1 MYTLNNH
8 FMKLPGNYLFATIA
22 KKVKEYTADHPENKL
37 IRLGIGDV
45 TIPLAPAVIQAMH
58 EAVEDMSRAQ
68 TFHGYGPDFGYD
80 FLVQAIIDHDFK
92 SRGVSIDFDEVF
104 VSDGCKSDS
113 GNIGDIFSVSNRVA
127 VCDPVYPVY
136 VDSNVMAGRAG
147 EYNSDTGLWSNF
159 IYLPC
164 KEENGFIPQI
174 PEIKEGEKT
183 PDLIYLCF
191 PNNPS
196 GASIGFADLQKW
208 VDYARTVGA
217 VILFDA
223 AYEAFITE
231 DLPHSIYEI
240 QGAKECAIE
249 LRSFSKT
256 AGFTGVRC
264 GYTVVPKELVRD
276 GVRVRDLWARRQAT
290 KFNGV
295 SYITQKAAAA
305 IYTPEGKGQIR
316 ATINTY
322 MENAKILRDGLT
334 QMGFDVSGG
343 INAPYIWMKT
353 PEGMTSWE
361 FFDYLLHQAEVVGT
375 PGSGF
380 GPCGEGFFRLT
391 AFGSK
396 AASLEALS
404 RIRVL
409 FHKE

>member
-1 MYTLNNH
+1 MYTLNDQ
-8 FMKLPGNYLFATIA
+8 FRKLPGNYLFATIA
-22 KKVKEYTADHPENKL
+22 KKIKEYTAEHPDHRL

-45 TIPLAPAVIQAMH
+45 TSPLAPAVIDAMH
-58 EAVEDMSRAQ
+58 QAVEEMSRAE
-68 TFHGYGPDFGYD
+68 TFRGYGPDFGYD
-80 FLVQAIIDHDFK
+80 FLVQAIIDHDFR
-92 SRGVSIDFDEVF
+92 SRGVEIDFDEIF

-113 GNIGDIFSVSNRVA
+113 GNIGDIFSIYNRVA

-147 EYNSDTGLWSNF
+147 EFDPQTGLWSNF

-164 KEENGFIPQI
+164 KEENGFIP
-174 PEIKEGEKT
+174 EICDGTKT
-183 PDLIYLCF
+183 PDMIYLCF

-196 GASIGFADLQKW
+196 GASIGYEELKKW
-208 VDYARTVGA
+208 VDYAKAVGA

-231 DLPHSIYEI
+231 DRPHSIFEI
-240 QGAKECAIE
+240 PGAKECAIE

-264 GYTVVPKELVRD
+264 GYTVVPKALVRD

-295 SYITQKAAAA
+295 SYVTQRAAAA
-305 IYTPEGKGQIR
+305 VYSPEGKVQIKE
-316 ATINTY
+316 TIGKY
-322 MENAKILRDGLT
+322 MENAKILREGLT
-334 QMGFDVSGG
+334 AMGFTVSGG
-343 INAPYIWMKT
+343 VNAPYIWMKT

-361 FFDYLLHQAEVVGT
+361 FFDYLLHEAEVVGT

-380 GPCGEGFFRLT
+380 GPCGEGYFRLT

-396 AASLEALS
+396 EASLEALS
-404 RIRVL
+404 RIRAVSN
-409 FHKE
+409 K